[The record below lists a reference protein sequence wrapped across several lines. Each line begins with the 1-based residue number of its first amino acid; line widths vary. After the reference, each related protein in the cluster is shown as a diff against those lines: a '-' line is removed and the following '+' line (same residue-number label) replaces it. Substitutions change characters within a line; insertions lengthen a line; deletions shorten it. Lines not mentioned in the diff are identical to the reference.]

1 MIRLATFKD
10 ISQIVDIHIK
20 TWYETYTGMIKQ
32 DILDELSIGS
42 GEKLWKAVLED
53 QNHAVWVYEHDGK
66 ILGFADFYYS
76 SKLKN
81 GEIKAIYLLKSIQK
95 QGIGRQL
102 LKFGFERF
110 RQQGYQVVDV
120 DVLNKNSSRYF
131 YEKLGA
137 VLIARKS
144 VEEDGVGLESLTY
157 RWILKSI

>member
-1 MIRLATFKD
+1 M
-10 ISQIVDIHIK
+10 
-20 TWYETYTGMIKQ
+20 
-32 DILDELSIGS
+32 
-42 GEKLWKAVLED
+42 WKAVLED

-157 RWILKSI
+157 RWIRSCKS